1 MAKTIYIITESHK
14 DSPDEFERARFTS
27 RSQADEEFA
36 NCVEGADHEAYEE
49 SLQRIDPYWHTYSLN
64 EVEVDEDGNEE
75 FVDCKLA
82 VTSKIYLRGHET
94 ERKHL

>member
-1 MAKTIYIITESHK
+1 MAKTIYIIMESHK
-14 DSPDEFERARFTS
+14 DSPDEFERERFDS
-27 RSQADEEFA
+27 LDKADEAFA
-36 NCVEGADHEAYEE
+36 SCVEGVDHEAYEE
-49 SLQRIDPYWHTYSLN
+49 SLQRIDPYWHSYTLQ

-94 ERKHL
+94 ERKNL

>member
-1 MAKTIYIITESHK
+1 MAKTIYIIIESHK
-14 DSPDEFERARFTS
+14 DSPDEFDRARFDS
-27 RSQADEEFA
+27 LEEAKEEFA
-36 NCVEGADHEAYEE
+36 NCVKYADKEAQEE
-49 SLQRIDPYWHTYSLN
+49 SEQCIAPYWHTYSLN

-75 FVDCKLA
+75 FVECKLA

>member
-1 MAKTIYIITESHK
+1 MAKTIYVIKESHK
-14 DSPDEFERARFTS
+14 DSPDEFERARYNS
-27 RSQADEEFA
+27 RSVADKQFA
-36 NCVEGADHEAYEE
+36 SCIECADQEAYEE

-75 FVDCKLA
+75 FVDCKLT

-94 ERKHL
+94 ERKQL